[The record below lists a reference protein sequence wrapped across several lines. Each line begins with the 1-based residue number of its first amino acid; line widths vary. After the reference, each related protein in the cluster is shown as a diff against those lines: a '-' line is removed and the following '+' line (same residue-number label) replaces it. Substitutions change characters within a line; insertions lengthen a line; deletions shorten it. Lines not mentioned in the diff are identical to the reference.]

1 MPDLKDDLQFLA
13 EETVVTSSYEEQ
25 PISEAP
31 SNIYVIRAEDIEQS
45 GATDLATL
53 LRWIPGISVIERTGG
68 QFNVSVRGNNQEL
81 ANKML
86 LLIDGRS
93 AYIDTQGVSPW
104 FNVWKSSRGQ
114 LRVSMDSTRSTE

>member
-1 MPDLKDDLQFLA
+1 MVLSCWITPCFSKDSSLSAPLSVDLMPDLKDDLQFLA

-53 LRWIPGISVIERTGG
+53 LRWIPGMTVIERTGG
-68 QFNVSVRGNNQEL
+68 QFNVSLRGDNHEL

-86 LLIDGRS
+86 R
-93 AYIDTQGVSPW
+93 Q
-104 FNVWKSSRGQ
+104 
-114 LRVSMDSTRSTE
+114 